1 MQVDFQI
8 IANGDDVTALL
19 ADRLLSLT
27 ITDEAGTKSDGAK
40 IVIDDR
46 GYRVELPETGAVLEI
61 AIGFRET
68 GLIDMG
74 TFVVDEVTGEGPVD
88 QMTIHAKASDM
99 RGGIRARRTRNWD
112 DVTLEDI
119 VATIAG
125 RHGLTPAVAPALRG
139 TFYAYIAQTAESDL
153 HFLTRIA
160 ADIDATAKPI
170 SGRLVVVERGQGRDA
185 EGNEIPVVT
194 LARTDL
200 NEWTWKVTGRGR
212 YGTVEANWSELGSA
226 TVNTVTAGGEEPVLR
241 LRHRYPNE
249 EEAQRAADAALTRSR
264 RASGTIGGSLG
275 GFHGALLA
283 GGRIDLQGVK
293 PELTGEWSLTR
304 VAHALDR
311 NGLITSI
318 DAERDNEEEA

>member
-1 MQVDFQI
+1 MQVDFRI

-27 ITDEAGTKSDGAK
+27 ITDEAGMKSDAAR
-40 IVIDDR
+40 ITIDDR
-46 GYRVELPETGAVLEI
+46 DYRVALPETGAELEI

-68 GLIDMG
+68 GLMDMG

-88 QMTIHAKASDM
+88 LITIHAKASDM
-99 RGGIRARRTRNWD
+99 RGGIRARRTQNWD
-112 DVTLEDI
+112 NVTLNDI

-139 TFYAYIAQTAESDL
+139 IFYAYIAQTAESDL
-153 HFLTRIA
+153 HFLSRLAT
-160 ADIDATAKPI
+160 DIDATAKPN

-185 EGNEIPVVT
+185 EGTEIPVVA
-194 LARTDL
+194 LSRTDL

-212 YGTVEANWSELGSA
+212 YGTAEATWSEMGSA
-226 TVNTVTAGGEEPVLR
+226 VVNTVTAGSEEPVLR

-249 EEAQRAADAALTRSR
+249 AEAQRAADAALSRSR

-275 GFHGALLA
+275 GFYGELLA
-283 GGRIDLQGVK
+283 EGKIDVAGIK

-304 VAHALDR
+304 VAHVLDR
-311 NGLITSI
+311 NGLITSF
-318 DAERDNEEEA
+318 DAERDNEEAP